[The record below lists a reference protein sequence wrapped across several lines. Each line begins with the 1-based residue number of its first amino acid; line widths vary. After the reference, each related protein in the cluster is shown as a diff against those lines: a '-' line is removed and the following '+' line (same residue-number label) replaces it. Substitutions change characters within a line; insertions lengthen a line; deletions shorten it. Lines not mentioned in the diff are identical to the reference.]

1 MDTKTLDLPAR
12 FHDRR
17 FAERLIDRLPT
28 PRPRADRVGPH
39 EAWIAVICAL
49 PVSLALLS
57 VAVELFTPTAP
68 I

>member
-12 FHDRR
+12 FHDRL

-28 PRPRADRVGPH
+28 PRRPVARARAH
-39 EAWIAVICAL
+39 ETWIAVLCAL
-49 PVSLALLS
+49 PVSLGLLS
-57 VAVELFTPTAP
+57 VAVELFAP